1 MRNGRSRAAASR
13 VFYAFALLFCCILL
27 TTCGTPRP
35 RFEPESIHRLNRSP
49 APHVGRAVVLH
60 GVVTEPER
68 GLEGALGHYLLGD
81 ESGGTVLVLSRR
93 PPRAG
98 TACRVSGFVGQTPQ
112 NALMPLVLE
121 VHRSRPLR
129 DLPVILGLLVLVLCS
144 VPPVV
149 VRLKRL
155 QRFPEPPGGYVD
167 PAEAAQ
173 PVQPGVAYALDL
185 VVVAGPDTGRRH
197 SFRSDRILVGRPGL
211 RNNDITLDDQTVSR
225 KQALILRDDKIGGY
239 KIRNEGRTNP
249 LKVNGRPCDAV
260 ALRDGD
266 LLTVGLT
273 TLQVG
278 YRQLSRSE
286 GDRGRSLKPLVLLV
300 CLLTAVSW
308 SPVDAG
314 PGEPIRLEKLDLQ
327 ALPRVTCRFRVPGDG
342 GVTGLGL
349 GPDDFRLLL
358 DGRPLEMPE
367 LESETDPG
375 QPPLRLALVVQT
387 SREDRGRG
395 LFLLK
400 SAVSDFLERM
410 PGGVPAALLSHGAE
424 AVLEQGFTTDRRRL
438 LLQLESV
445 SLDVVAGRGAYYD
458 ALDRAAGLLRR
469 EESGLFAVVYF
480 CRPGMFTR
488 EDMRLDTPKGLRAHP
503 GVPVY
508 PVLHPERDGSR
519 TRAYLRQLAL
529 KLTEG
534 FTGHYTLRYTTPGGE
549 DNRVHS
555 LRIDRISSDGGSGAA
570 CRYLAVT
577 GSGLETGS
585 MLADTERRWLLDR
598 LAGILLGLLAGA
610 LAFRWIV
617 GGRSSA
623 RGAAV
628 RRLTALVRI
637 HFLVA
642 GGVAGF
648 LLSVLAGN
656 VI

>member
-1 MRNGRSRAAASR
+1 MRSGRSL
-13 VFYAFALLFCCILL
+13 ALLFCCLLL
-27 TTCGTPRP
+27 TACGTPRP

-49 APHVGRAVVLH
+49 APHVGRAVALH
-60 GVVTEPER
+60 GVATDPET
-68 GLEGALGHYLLGD
+68 GLEGALGNYLLCD
-81 ESGGTVLVLSRR
+81 ETGGTVLVLSRR
-93 PPRAG
+93 LPRAG

-112 NALMPLVLE
+112 NALQPLVLE

-129 DLPVILGLLVLVLCS
+129 DLLVTLGLLALVLCS
-144 VPPVV
+144 VPPAL

-155 QRFPEPPGGYVD
+155 QRLPAPPAGF
-167 PAEAAQ
+167 AAPSEDAL
-173 PVQPGVAYALDL
+173 PVRPGVAYALDL

-211 RNNDITLDDQTVSR
+211 RNNDLTLDDQTVSR

-278 YRQLSRSE
+278 YRQLPRSK
-286 GDRGRSLKPLVLLV
+286 GDGGRSLKPLALLV
-300 CLLTAVSW
+300 CLLTAISG
-308 SPVDAG
+308 SAVDAG
-314 PGEPIRLEKLDLQ
+314 PGESIRLERLDLQ
-327 ALPRVTCRFRVPGDG
+327 SLPLVTCRFRVPGDG
-342 GVTGLGL
+342 GVSRLGL
-349 GPDDFRLLL
+349 AADDFRLLV
-358 DGRPLEMPE
+358 DGRPLENPE
-367 LESETDPG
+367 LLFEADPG

-387 SREDRGRG
+387 SREDQGRG

-400 SAVSDFLERM
+400 SAVSEFLERM
-410 PGGVPAALLSHGAE
+410 PGGVPAALFSHGAE
-424 AVLEQGFTTDRRRL
+424 AILEQGMTTDRRRL
-438 LLQLESV
+438 LQRLESV
-445 SLDVVAGRGAYYD
+445 SLDLVPGRGAYYD

-469 EESGLFAVVYF
+469 EEPGLSAVVYF
-480 CRPGMFTR
+480 CRPGTFTR
-488 EDMRLDTPKGLRAHP
+488 EDMHLDAPKGLRGHP

-519 TRAYLRQLAL
+519 TKAYLRQLAL
-529 KLTEG
+529 KLTER
-534 FTGHYTLRYTTPGGE
+534 FTGHYTLRYTSPGGE

-555 LRIDRISSDGGSGAA
+555 LRIDRISSDGGSGET
-570 CRYLAVT
+570 CRYRAVT
-577 GSGLETGS
+577 GMGLETGAA
-585 MLADTERRWLLDR
+585 LADADRRRLLDR
-598 LAGILLGLLAGA
+598 LAGIILGLLAGA

-617 GGRSSA
+617 GGRSAA
-623 RGAAV
+623 RGAEI

-642 GGVAGF
+642 GGLTGF
-648 LLSVLAGN
+648 LLSVLAGS
-656 VI
+656 VR